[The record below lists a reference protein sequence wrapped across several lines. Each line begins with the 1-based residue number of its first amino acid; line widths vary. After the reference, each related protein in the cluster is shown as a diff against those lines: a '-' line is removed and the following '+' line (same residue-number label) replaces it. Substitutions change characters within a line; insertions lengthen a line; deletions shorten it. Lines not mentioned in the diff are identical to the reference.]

1 MRHRDN
7 ILLRVITLPFKF
19 NFCGTRMG
27 AIGLVAFFLLM
38 LSLSAEVLPPVSER
52 FAGDRVRGAEVP
64 DFQRHVVPLIGRLG
78 CNGRSCHGSF
88 QGQGG
93 FQLSLF
99 GYDFSADHT
108 ALTSQV
114 GDSGRERVDHVTTS
128 SSLILQ
134 KPLEQVDHEGGQR
147 FEENSWE
154 HHLLMSWIKGGAV
167 KAPKERTL
175 LRLEV
180 LPSSLLFRAADET
193 QGLQVVAVWADG
205 DREDV
210 TCLSRFRAN
219 DDAIATVSKDGVVR
233 AGSPGDTHVVVFYDN
248 GVEAIPVLR
257 PYSNHPMPSIMAK
270 TKIDRAVASKLQRMG
285 IRPSERCT
293 DAEFLRRLS
302 IDLTGTLPSP
312 REIESFLDDTRAD
325 KRARKIDELLERP
338 AYAAWWTNKL
348 CDYMGNNPN
357 QQADVGQALAVQW
370 YRWIYAR
377 LRENLPYD
385 ELVAKIVLATGRPEG
400 TDYVEYAQ
408 EMSSYLREE
417 GPADFA
423 KRETMPHYWS
433 RRTLKTADDKALA
446 FAHSFLGLRLQ
457 CAQCHKHPF
466 DQWSQNDFKAFTRFF
481 ERVKYGVAPDGLGAH
496 QAMAKASSASMKGGV
511 MMQLGMDM
519 LGKAEGGLTVPWR
532 EVYLESSV
540 GETVSANL
548 LGERMVQLTGKQDP
562 REVLMNWMRRPK
574 NPFFATA
581 FVNRVWANYFG
592 VGIIDPPDDLNQANP
607 PSHPALLASL
617 ADGFVASGF
626 DMKGLHREIVSSE
639 TYQRSWRPN
648 ETNGEDRRNFSR
660 MLPRRLPAEL
670 VYDALTQ
677 VTAAESELE
686 TVRTNLERRAIGHL
700 SMRMAGTYAMNV
712 FGKPARS
719 TNCDCERSDAT
730 SLLQTLFLKN
740 DLILRNRLRKS
751 GWLSEVEALYP
762 GSATSLEERQA
773 LVSEAYLRCIGRL
786 PIPFEIERGT
796 HALTSAESVRAG
808 TEDLVWALL
817 NTKEFVMNH

>member
-1 MRHRDN
+1 MSVQRFSV
-7 ILLRVITLPFKF
+7 ILERRLGSAFWLLVLVFLTLPA
-19 NFCGTRMG
+19 T
-27 AIGLVAFFLLM
+27 
-38 LSLSAEVLPPVSER
+38 AEIHSPASER
-52 FAGDRVRGAEVP
+52 FTDVRGAEVP

-99 GYDFSADHT
+99 GYDFVADHA

-114 GDSGRERVDHVTTS
+114 GDSARERVDRVEPS
-128 SSLILQ
+128 SSLILE
-134 KPLEQVDHEGGQR
+134 KPLELVDHEGGQR
-147 FEENSWE
+147 FDEDSWE
-154 HHLLMSWIKGGAV
+154 HHLLLGWIGGGAA
-167 KAPKERTL
+167 KELKERTL

-180 LPSSLLFRAADET
+180 VPNSLLFRSSDET
-193 QGLQVVAVWADG
+193 KALQVVAVWADG
-205 DREDV
+205 YREDV
-210 TCLSRFRAN
+210 TCLSRFRVN
-219 DDAIATVSKDGVVR
+219 DDAVAKVSKDGVVR
-233 AGSPGDTHVVVFYDN
+233 AGSSGDTHVVVFYDN
-248 GVEAIPVLR
+248 GVKAIPVLR
-257 PYSNHPMPSIMAK
+257 PYSVDAVTSIEAD
-270 TKIDRAVASKLQRMG
+270 TEIDRAVASKLKRLG
-285 IRPSERCT
+285 LRPSELCS

-312 REIESFLDDTRAD
+312 REVEVFLKDPHVGKRPLKIE
-325 KRARKIDELLERP
+325 ELLERP

-370 YRWIYAR
+370 YRWVYAR
-377 LRENLPYD
+377 VKENLPYD
-385 ELVAKIVLATGRPEG
+385 ELVAKIVLATGRSEG
-400 TDYVEYAQ
+400 TDYVEYTR
-408 EMSSYLREE
+408 EMSSYLRED

-423 KRETMPHYWS
+423 NRDTMPHYWS

-466 DQWSQNDFKAFTRFF
+466 DQWSKSDFKEFTRFF
-481 ERVKYGVAPDGLGAH
+481 DRVKYGVAPDGLSAH
-496 QAMAKASSASMKGGV
+496 QAMAKANSATMKGGV

-519 LGKAEGGLTVPWR
+519 LGKAEGGQTVPWR
-532 EVYLESSV
+532 EVYVKASLDQFVSV
-540 GETVSANL
+540 NL
-548 LGERMVQLTGKQDP
+548 LGQQSVQLTGEQDP
-562 REVLMNWMRRPK
+562 RETLMNWMRRPN
-574 NPFFATA
+574 NPYFATA

-592 VGIIDPPDDLNQANP
+592 KGIIDPPDDLNQANP
-607 PSHPALLASL
+607 PSNSSLLDSLAS
-617 ADGFVASGF
+617 GFVASGF
-626 DMKGLHREIVSSE
+626 DMKWLHREIVSSE

-660 MLPRRLPAEL
+660 MLPRRLPAE
-670 VYDALTQ
+670 VIYDALTQ
-677 VTAAESELE
+677 VTASDSDLV
-686 TVRTNLERRAIGHL
+686 TVRENLERRAIGHL

-712 FGKPARS
+712 FGKPARA

-751 GWLSEVEALYP
+751 GWLREVEARFP
-762 GSATSLEERQA
+762 GPAPPLVDQQA
-773 LVSEAYLRCIGRL
+773 LVSEAYLRCVGRL
-786 PIPFEIERGT
+786 PDPFETERAT
-796 HALTSAESVRAG
+796 NSLASAKTVRAG
-808 TEDLVWALL
+808 MEDLVWALL